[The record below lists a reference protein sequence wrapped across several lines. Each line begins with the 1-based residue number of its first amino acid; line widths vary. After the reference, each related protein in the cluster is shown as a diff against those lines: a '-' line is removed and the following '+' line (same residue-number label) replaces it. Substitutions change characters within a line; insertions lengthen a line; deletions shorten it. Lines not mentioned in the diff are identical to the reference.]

1 MMVMVWPFLLYK
13 AQSGVGTYGEV
24 LYDAACVDIFVVAP
38 VVIATGY
45 VKGVVSKR
53 RRRFGWRH
61 RAGLGLSCLFVFGC
75 YLAGTSFA
83 RAATLEVAL
92 FCAASFYLYTV
103 GSYLPQNPQGDGPE
117 ITGAREWPALRAWL
131 KPFLW
136 DPIYAYMGLTLVL
149 DEAPRPRRPSD
160 GGDGAAAAAAT
171 VASLGAA
178 EASVRDALRHLGD
191 LEATGEVRRLGD
203 ALAAAAG
210 DLRRCGEATKDG
222 AGGELR
228 RGEAVV
234 LGFHTHGIIPF
245 NAGLMTYGDA
255 WARLVSPTLPRCIV
269 ATDAFTHVVPWMRD
283 LGQWLGARECT
294 RECIGKAL
302 DDGVSVIL
310 VPGGQAEIFST
321 KSWGDDVTVFRGH
334 RGFVQLALRHRAR
347 LVPVFSF
354 GEWEIMDNVHLPR
367 VQRVTRRWFGFPV
380 PFWPY
385 GLLGL
390 PLPRK
395 PPKGITVVVGRPIEL
410 PLAKDGRVDD
420 DAVRRCHAKYFDAL
434 HDLFERHKAAA
445 GYPKHAIVFDDGPP
459 KHKKKQQ

>member
-1 MMVMVWPFLLYK
+1 MGLFSTPR
-13 AQSGVGTYGEV
+13 
-24 LYDAACVDIFVVAP
+24 
-38 VVIATGY
+38 ATMATMG
-45 VKGVVSKR
+45 
-53 RRRFGWRH
+53 
-61 RAGLGLSCLFVFGC
+61 GLGLVLLLVVLSWARSPYGARWWDGLGGPRRGFGVVGPHFQPPDAALWGADAAAP
-75 YLAGTSFA
+75 YPTGAYWLNAALGSQPVPVAPYQVAALPQGFQLSYSA
-83 RAATLEVAL
+83 RRRVATLEAQVDP
-92 FCAASFYLYTV
+92 FGVDWF
-103 GSYLPQNPQGDGPE
+103 GLP
-117 ITGAREWPALRAWL
+117 
-131 KPFLW
+131 
-136 DPIYAYMGLTLVL
+136 MG
-149 DEAPRPRRPSD
+149 
-160 GGDGAAAAAAT
+160 GGDGAADAAAT
-171 VASLGAA
+171 IASLGAA

-395 PPKGITVVVGRPIEL
+395 PPKGITVVIGRPIEL